1 MEKSSTGILPDKSLE
16 ERSLFIGKNKIAN
29 IMNFGIQLKSLR
41 ENNLFELSSKDEQ
54 QQKA

>member
-16 ERSLFIGKNKIAN
+16 ERSLFIRKNKIAN